1 MTWLDWALIA
11 VVGLSAVIGIWRGLV
26 REVFALA
33 GWVAA
38 IAVAMLFA
46 GEAANA
52 IPVDFATPAVRTAVA
67 FIALFLAILMAV
79 SIVGLLFTRA
89 VRAVGLGLADRTL
102 GGVFGFARGALILL
116 VLALAAGLTALPKQ
130 PFWREAKLAPPLETA
145 AIAVKPY
152 LPPALADKVRYGRQS
167 GSQER

>member
-1 MTWLDWALIA
+1 MTWLDYALIA
-11 VVGLSAVIGIWRGLV
+11 VVGISALIGIWRGLV

-33 GWVAA
+33 GWIAA

-46 GEAANA
+46 AEAARL
-52 IPVDFATPAVRTAVA
+52 IPADFATPLVRTVIA
-67 FIALFLAILMAV
+67 FTVLFVAILMTV
-79 SIVGLLFTRA
+79 SLAGLLFTKA

-116 VLALAAGLTALPKQ
+116 VIVLAAGLTAVPKE
-130 PFWREAKLAPPLETA
+130 PFWREAKLAAPLETA

-152 LPPALADKVRYGRQS
+152 LPAALADKVRY
-167 GSQER
+167 ER

>member
-1 MTWLDWALIA
+1 MTWLDYALLA
-11 VVGLSAVIGIWRGLV
+11 VVGLSALVGIWRGLV

-46 GEAANA
+46 GEAAKL
-52 IPVDFATPAVRTAVA
+52 IPSGFATPLVRTVIAFAV
-67 FIALFLAILMAV
+67 LFVVILVTV
-79 SIVGLLFTRA
+79 SIAGLLFTKA
-89 VRAVGLGLADRTL
+89 ARAVGLGLADRTL

-116 VLALAAGLTALPKQ
+116 VLALAAGLTAVPKE
-130 PFWREAKLAPPLETA
+130 PFWREAKLAAPLETA

-152 LPPALADKVRYGRQS
+152 LPPALADKVRY
-167 GSQER
+167 ER

>member
-1 MTWLDWALIA
+1 MTWLDYALIA
-11 VVGLSAVIGIWRGLV
+11 VVGISALLGIWRGLV

-46 GEAANA
+46 GEAARL
-52 IPVDFATPAVRTAVA
+52 IPAGFATPLVRTVIA
-67 FIALFLAILMAV
+67 FTVLFLAILMTV
-79 SIVGLLFTRA
+79 SLAGLLFTKA

-116 VLALAAGLTALPKQ
+116 VIVLAAGLTAVPKE
-130 PFWREAKLAPPLETA
+130 PFWREAKLAAPLETA

-152 LPPALADKVRYGRQS
+152 LPAALADKVRY
-167 GSQER
+167 ER

>member
-1 MTWLDWALIA
+1 MTWLDYALIA
-11 VVGLSAVIGIWRGLV
+11 VVGLSALVGIWRGLV

-33 GWVAA
+33 GWIAA

-46 GEAANA
+46 SEAAA
-52 IPVDFATPAVRTAVA
+52 LIPSGFATPLARTVIA
-67 FIALFLAILMAV
+67 FTLLFVVILVTASIA
-79 SIVGLLFTRA
+79 GLLFAKA

-102 GGVFGFARGALILL
+102 GGLFGFARGALILL
-116 VLALAAGLTALPKQ
+116 VLALAAGLTTVPKE

-152 LPPALADKVRYGRQS
+152 LPPALADKVRY
-167 GSQER
+167 ER

>member
-1 MTWLDWALIA
+1 MTWLDYALIA
-11 VVGLSAVIGIWRGLV
+11 VVGISALVGIWRGLV

-33 GWVAA
+33 GWIAA
-38 IAVAMLFA
+38 IAAAMLFA
-46 GEAANA
+46 GDAAGL
-52 IPVDFATPAVRTAVA
+52 IPSGFATPLVRTVIA
-67 FIALFLAILMAV
+67 FSVLFLVILMAV
-79 SIVGLLFTRA
+79 SIAGLLFTKA

-116 VLALAAGLTALPKQ
+116 VLALAAGLTALPKE

-152 LPPALADKVRYGRQS
+152 LPPALADKVRYGR
-167 GSQER
+167 

>member
-1 MTWLDWALIA
+1 MTWLDYALIA
-11 VVGLSAVIGIWRGLV
+11 VVGLSALIGIWRGLV

-38 IAVAMLFA
+38 IVVALAFA
-46 GEAANA
+46 GEVARL
-52 IPVDFATPAVRTAVA
+52 IPPGFATPPVRTVIA
-67 FIALFLAILMAV
+67 FTVLFIVILVVV
-79 SIVGLLFTRA
+79 SIAGLLFTKA
-89 VRAVGLGLADRTL
+89 VRAVGLGLANRTL

-116 VLALAAGLTALPKQ
+116 VIALAAGLTAVPKE

-152 LPPALADKVRYGRQS
+152 LPPALADKVRYGR
-167 GSQER
+167 

>member
-1 MTWLDWALIA
+1 MTWLDYALLA
-11 VVGLSAVIGIWRGLV
+11 VVGLSALVGIWRGLV

-46 GEAANA
+46 GEVAKL
-52 IPVDFATPAVRTAVA
+52 IPSGFATPLVRTVIA
-67 FIALFLAILMAV
+67 FTLLFVVILVTV
-79 SIVGLLFTRA
+79 SIAGLLFTKA
-89 VRAVGLGLADRTL
+89 ARAVGLGLADRTL

-116 VLALAAGLTALPKQ
+116 VLALAAGLTAVPKE
-130 PFWREAKLAPPLETA
+130 PFWREAKLAAPLETA

-152 LPPALADKVRYGRQS
+152 LPPALADKVRY
-167 GSQER
+167 ER

>member
-1 MTWLDWALIA
+1 MTWFDYALIA
-11 VVGLSAVIGIWRGLV
+11 VVGLSALIGIWRGLV

-33 GWVAA
+33 GWIAA
-38 IAVAMLFA
+38 IVVALLFA
-46 GEAANA
+46 GEAAML
-52 IPVDFATPAVRTAVA
+52 IPPSFATPLVRTVIA
-67 FIALFLAILMAV
+67 FTALFIVILVVV
-79 SIVGLLFTRA
+79 SIAGLLFTKA

-116 VLALAAGLTALPKQ
+116 VIALAAGLTAVPKE

-152 LPPALADKVRYGRQS
+152 LPPALADKVRY
-167 GSQER
+167 ER

>member
-1 MTWLDWALIA
+1 MTWLDYALIA
-11 VVGLSAVIGIWRGLV
+11 VVGLSALIGIWRGLV

-33 GWVAA
+33 GWIAA
-38 IAVAMLFA
+38 IAVALLFA
-46 GEAANA
+46 GEAARL
-52 IPVDFATPAVRTAVA
+52 IPPSFATPLVRTVIA
-67 FIALFLAILMAV
+67 FTVLFIIILVVV
-79 SIVGLLFTRA
+79 SIAGLLFTKA

-116 VLALAAGLTALPKQ
+116 VIALAAGLTAVPKE

-152 LPPALADKVRYGRQS
+152 LPPALADKVRY
-167 GSQER
+167 ER

>member
-1 MTWLDWALIA
+1 MTWLDYALIA
-11 VVGLSAVIGIWRGLV
+11 VVGISALLGIWRGLV

-46 GEAANA
+46 GEAARL
-52 IPVDFATPAVRTAVA
+52 IPAGFATPLVRTVIA
-67 FIALFLAILMAV
+67 FTVLFLAILMAV
-79 SIVGLLFTRA
+79 SLAGLLFTKA

-116 VLALAAGLTALPKQ
+116 VIVLAAGLTAVPKE
-130 PFWREAKLAPPLETA
+130 PFWREAKLAAPLETA

-152 LPPALADKVRYGRQS
+152 LPPALADKVRY
-167 GSQER
+167 ER

>member
-1 MTWLDWALIA
+1 MTWLDYALIA
-11 VVGLSAVIGIWRGLV
+11 VVGISALVGIWRGLV

-33 GWVAA
+33 GWIAA

-46 GEAANA
+46 GEAAEL
-52 IPVDFATPAVRTAVA
+52 IPSGFATPLVRTVIA
-67 FIALFLAILMAV
+67 FSVLFLVILMAV
-79 SIVGLLFTRA
+79 SIAGLLFTKA

-116 VLALAAGLTALPKQ
+116 VLALAAGLTALPKE

-152 LPPALADKVRYGRQS
+152 LPPALADKVRYGR
-167 GSQER
+167 

>member
-1 MTWLDWALIA
+1 MTWLDYALIA
-11 VVGLSAVIGIWRGLV
+11 VVGLSALVGIWRGFV

-33 GWVAA
+33 GWIAA

-46 GEAANA
+46 GEAGKL
-52 IPVDFATPAVRTAVA
+52 IPSGFATPLARTVIA
-67 FIALFLAILMAV
+67 FTLLFVVILVTV
-79 SIVGLLFTRA
+79 SIAGLLFTKA

-116 VLALAAGLTALPKQ
+116 VLVLAAGLTAVPKE

-152 LPPALADKVRYGRQS
+152 LPPALADKVRY
-167 GSQER
+167 ER

>member
-1 MTWLDWALIA
+1 MTWFDYALIA
-11 VVGLSAVIGIWRGLV
+11 VVGLSALIGIWRGLV

-33 GWVAA
+33 GWIAA
-38 IAVAMLFA
+38 IAVALLFA
-46 GEAANA
+46 GEVARL
-52 IPVDFATPAVRTAVA
+52 IPPSFATPLVRTVIA
-67 FIALFLAILMAV
+67 FTALFIVILVVV
-79 SIVGLLFTRA
+79 SIAGLLFTKA

-116 VLALAAGLTALPKQ
+116 VIALAAGLTAVPKE

-152 LPPALADKVRYGRQS
+152 LPPALADKVRYGR
-167 GSQER
+167 

>member
-1 MTWLDWALIA
+1 MTWLDYALIA
-11 VVGLSAVIGIWRGLV
+11 VVGISALLGIWRGLV

-46 GEAANA
+46 GEAARL
-52 IPVDFATPAVRTAVA
+52 IPAGFATPLVRTVIA
-67 FIALFLAILMAV
+67 FTVLFLAILMAV
-79 SIVGLLFTRA
+79 SLAGLLFTKA

-116 VLALAAGLTALPKQ
+116 VIVLAAGLTAVPKE

-152 LPPALADKVRYGRQS
+152 LPPALADKVRF
-167 GSQER
+167 ER

>member
-1 MTWLDWALIA
+1 MTWLDYALIA
-11 VVGLSAVIGIWRGLV
+11 VVGLSALVGIWRGLV

-33 GWVAA
+33 GWIAA

-46 GEAANA
+46 GEAAKL
-52 IPVDFATPAVRTAVA
+52 IPSSFATPLARTVIA
-67 FIALFLAILMAV
+67 FALLFIVILMTV
-79 SIVGLLFTRA
+79 SIAGLLFTKA

-116 VLALAAGLTALPKQ
+116 VFVLAAGLTAVPKES
-130 PFWREAKLAPPLETA
+130 FWREAKLALPLETA

-152 LPPALADKVRYGRQS
+152 LPPALADKVRY
-167 GSQER
+167 ER

>member
-1 MTWLDWALIA
+1 MTWLDYALLA
-11 VVGLSAVIGIWRGLV
+11 VVGLSALVGIWRGLV

-46 GEAANA
+46 GEAAKL
-52 IPVDFATPAVRTAVA
+52 IPSGFATPLVRTVIA
-67 FIALFLAILMAV
+67 FTLLFVVILATV
-79 SIVGLLFTRA
+79 SIAGLLFTKA
-89 VRAVGLGLADRTL
+89 ARAVGLGLADRTL

-116 VLALAAGLTALPKQ
+116 VLALAAGLTAVPKE
-130 PFWREAKLAPPLETA
+130 PFWREAKLAAPLETA

-152 LPPALADKVRYGRQS
+152 LPPALADKVRY
-167 GSQER
+167 ER

>member
-1 MTWLDWALIA
+1 MTWFDYVLIA
-11 VVGLSAVIGIWRGLV
+11 VVGLSALIGIWRGLV

-33 GWVAA
+33 GWIAA
-38 IAVAMLFA
+38 IGVALLFA
-46 GEAANA
+46 GEAAML
-52 IPVDFATPAVRTAVA
+52 IPPSLATPLVRTVIA
-67 FIALFLAILMAV
+67 FTVLFLVILVVV
-79 SIVGLLFTRA
+79 SIAGLLFTKA

-116 VLALAAGLTALPKQ
+116 VIALAAGLTAVPKE

-152 LPPALADKVRYGRQS
+152 LPPALADKVRYGR
-167 GSQER
+167 

>member
-1 MTWLDWALIA
+1 MTWFDYALIA
-11 VVGLSAVIGIWRGLV
+11 VVALSALIGIWRGLV

-33 GWVAA
+33 GWIAA
-38 IAVAMLFA
+38 IAVALLLA
-46 GEAANA
+46 GEAARL
-52 IPVDFATPAVRTAVA
+52 IPPSLATPLVRTVIA
-67 FIALFLAILMAV
+67 FTVLFLVILVVV
-79 SIVGLLFTRA
+79 SIAGLLFTKA

-116 VLALAAGLTALPKQ
+116 GIALAAGLTAMSKE

-152 LPPALADKVRYGRQS
+152 LPPALADKVRY
-167 GSQER
+167 ER